1 MWTTKFEEEDEDQCD
16 QLGYF
21 LKVFVINPSNKSS
34 QNIEKHLGYFES
46 RLFLCKNG
54 YDYFF
59 GHIWGR
65 FGYFLF
71 YYLVTLMRMTLCG

>member
-1 MWTTKFEEEDEDQCD
+1 MWTTKFEEEYEDQCD

-54 YDYFF
+54 Y
-59 GHIWGR
+59 G
-65 FGYFLF
+65 
-71 YYLVTLMRMTLCG
+71 